1 MAEWLYSGG
10 KMKRRV
16 VITGMGALCPI
27 GNNVEDM
34 WEAAK
39 VGTCGIDEITKFDTA
54 NHKVKLAGEIK
65 NLDATEFI
73 DKKDLRRMAKYTQLA
88 LIAAK
93 EAMKQSE
100 IKMENENPLRC
111 GVNVSSGIGGL
122 DMIEQEHSRGLEK
135 GFDRV
140 SPFFIPTAISNM
152 AAGTIAIEFGF
163 KGSCICVVTA
173 CASGTNAVGES
184 FRQIRDNYSD
194 VMICGGTE
202 ASITPL
208 GIGGFTAM
216 KALSESTDK
225 TRASIPFDKERNGF
239 VMAEGAGILVL
250 EEYEHAIKRGATI
263 IGEVVGYATNCDA
276 NHITAPMEDGSGAS
290 DCMLL
295 AISDADLDKKD
306 IGYINAHGTSTSL
319 NDKYETTAI
328 KRTFGDYANNIL
340 VSSTKSMTGHML
352 GATGA
357 VEAIFT
363 VKSLENGFVLPTIGY
378 KVKDENCDLDIVPNV
393 GRKADIEY
401 AMSNSLGFGGHNASV
416 IFKKV

>member
-100 IKMENENPLRC
+100 IKIENENPLRC

>member
-1 MAEWLYSGG
+1 
-10 KMKRRV
+10 MKRRV

-250 EEYEHAIKRGATI
+250 EEYEHA
-263 IGEVVGYATNCDA
+263 
-276 NHITAPMEDGSGAS
+276 
-290 DCMLL
+290 
-295 AISDADLDKKD
+295 
-306 IGYINAHGTSTSL
+306 
-319 NDKYETTAI
+319 
-328 KRTFGDYANNIL
+328 
-340 VSSTKSMTGHML
+340 
-352 GATGA
+352 
-357 VEAIFT
+357 
-363 VKSLENGFVLPTIGY
+363 
-378 KVKDENCDLDIVPNV
+378 
-393 GRKADIEY
+393 
-401 AMSNSLGFGGHNASV
+401 
-416 IFKKV
+416 